1 MFQWTEDGIKQA
13 AVAKQLGN
21 CALALGAKRQMV
33 ALRVAERGAPLAV
46 DIDKAGASVKWNIGD
61 LPLAKQVFVEVT
73 RAEGFKVYRQEPKGP
88 VSAGDQVQVATGP
101 SDKSA
106 PPLILKLSTSSTA
119 NAVEIKVQ
127 TSVKLE
133 GGGEAR
139 PYRRKDLLVMQQQK
153 GQELTQMTD
162 ELATVKR
169 SNPQRDP
176 EKKVKEATITRMSN
190 DLLTLNTMLDQLRY
204 IVDFS
209 GVTDGQAKL
218 HFRVYCLAGD
228 TKIDLLRTEDEM
240 SPEKA
245 K

>member
-1 MFQWTEDGIKQA
+1 
-13 AVAKQLGN
+13 V
-21 CALALGAKRQMV
+21 
-33 ALRVAERGAPLAV
+33 PLAV

-61 LPLAKQVFVEVT
+61 LPLAKQLFVEVT

-88 VSAGDQVQVATGP
+88 VSAGEQVQVATGP

-106 PPLILKLSTSSTA
+106 PPLIFKLSTSSTA
-119 NAVEIKVQ
+119 NAVEIRMQ

-139 PYRRKDLLVMQQQK
+139 PYRRKDLLNLQQQK
-153 GQELTQMTD
+153 GLELTQTTE
-162 ELATVKR
+162 ELASVKKSAPR
-169 SNPQRDP
+169 TDP
-176 EKKVKEATITRMSN
+176 EKKVKEATITRISN
-190 DLLTLNTMLDQLRY
+190 ELLTLNTTLDQLRY

-228 TKIDLLRTEDEM
+228 AKIDLLRTEDEM
-240 SPEKA
+240 PPEKT